1 MGFFAKAI
9 SWFITSPQLSG
20 VRADAVKAITEAGK
34 NFLSTTQK
42 HAPDMVGQVEQH
54 ITNATMAAVA
64 GALTKG
70 K

>member
-1 MGFFAKAI
+1 MSFFAKII
-9 SWFITSPQLSG
+9 SWFVTSPQLSG
-20 VRADAVKAITEAGK
+20 VRADAVKAITDAAR
-34 NFLSTTQK
+34 NFLNATQQ
-42 HAPDMVGQVEQH
+42 HAPDMVPQVEQH

>member
-1 MGFFAKAI
+1 MSFFFKAI
-9 SWFITSPQLSG
+9 SWFVSSPELSG

-34 NFLSTTQK
+34 QFLSTTKK

-70 K
+70 N

>member
-1 MGFFAKAI
+1 MGFFASAV
-9 SWFITSPQLSG
+9 SWFLKSPQLSG
-20 VRADAVKAITEAGK
+20 VRADAVKCITDAGK
-34 NFLSTTQK
+34 NFLATTQQ
-42 HAPDMVGQVEQH
+42 HAPDMVSQVEQH